1 MIPKKVLTT
10 FLACS
15 VLLLAG
21 HAEAAI
27 FPDVPQ
33 GHLYQEP
40 IEALAQAQVIN
51 GNPDGNFSPDR
62 MVNRAEMLK
71 MLYKA
76 TGKQPDAAS
85 KSCFTDVGA
94 GAWYES
100 FVCDAAAHHFVE
112 GYSSDGTFRP
122 ADPVNRVEALKMVL
136 QVFGIGIAD
145 VSEEQQQIVKFVDV
159 STTAWYT
166 KYLYTAY
173 LKQILPIAGQ
183 EPGRFYPDWPLLRGE
198 AAAII
203 YNALHAD
210 LREQRSSATS
220 SVPASA
226 SSQGTTV
233 SSVSSSVASSG
244 NTEAAVS
251 FPFSVSGKFTQKKSF
266 SYRFTLANP
275 VMALTEVK
283 LQAGQPGQVSCRLYL
298 MQDDGFSYEYYL
310 GFQQG
315 SSCTLK
321 TALSAGNYQLQIQPT
336 SADTTFTVSAKTTTG
351 DGNDGFREAQTLLRT
366 VARTG
371 TFVSGD
377 YQDWFTFTVDK
388 ETEMEVTA
396 SDSTQLTCVVYPLEG
411 VELAGFVGPECNQ
424 HYLYSRGTYVVG
436 VGRKFPSDAQQTYTV
451 VVQ

>member
-220 SVPASA
+220 SVSA
-226 SSQGTTV
+226 
-233 SSVSSSVASSG
+233 
-244 NTEAAVS
+244 
-251 FPFSVSGKFTQKKSF
+251 
-266 SYRFTLANP
+266 
-275 VMALTEVK
+275 
-283 LQAGQPGQVSCRLYL
+283 
-298 MQDDGFSYEYYL
+298 
-310 GFQQG
+310 
-315 SSCTLK
+315 
-321 TALSAGNYQLQIQPT
+321 
-336 SADTTFTVSAKTTTG
+336 
-351 DGNDGFREAQTLLRT
+351 
-366 VARTG
+366 
-371 TFVSGD
+371 
-377 YQDWFTFTVDK
+377 
-388 ETEMEVTA
+388 
-396 SDSTQLTCVVYPLEG
+396 
-411 VELAGFVGPECNQ
+411 
-424 HYLYSRGTYVVG
+424 
-436 VGRKFPSDAQQTYTV
+436 
-451 VVQ
+451 